1 MPLAAIDRMRFAP
14 DDESPQARTDLRVIE
29 REAATDFVRE
39 LIADD
44 PEAAGTFEV
53 GLRCAHLYNAGRERT
68 KTNNVKIVHEMR
80 LALRELGRRAV
91 ERGDL
96 RSIEQIFMLVDNE
109 LDDFVERRVDFR
121 ELVAEREHYY
131 LSLYDVEPPFVTH
144 GPPPPVSQWRH
155 RAAASG
161 ADHAVAGDVLMG
173 IPGCPGVARG
183 RARVVMDP
191 TDPRARARRRARRAP
206 HRPVVDA
213 AVRAGVCR
221 GGRCRR
227 ADHARSDREPRA
239 RPAVRRVGY
248 RRDSED
254 RGRSDDRGGRQGG
267 NGDDPLM
274 LDHLRVVEVSVWV
287 AGPAAGGVLADWGA
301 DVIKVEPPEGDPM
314 RRLFGAI
321 GVQQTKVPPFE
332 LDNRGKRSVVLDLR
346 SDDGIAAM
354 WKLLETADVFL
365 TNLRADALERLGL
378 DPATV
383 RERLP
388 RIVYASVTGYG
399 LTGPERGRPGYDIG
413 AFWARSGAAATFV
426 PSSEDPPTIRSGY
439 GDHTTGLTVLAG
451 LLGALLERERTGEGR
466 LVEVSLLGTGIY
478 CMGWDLSILSGFGKI
493 SSTKPRALAPAPLVN
508 CYKAGDE
515 RWFWLLGLE
524 GDRHWPGLVRAID
537 RVDLNEDERFA
548 TAVGRREHGAALVAE
563 LDETFA
569 ARTYEE
575 WIERFDAHDVW
586 WAPVQTLREV
596 LADPQANAA
605 GMFVEMA
612 GIDGERYRSVAT
624 PVRFEPSTDH
634 VAQPG
639 LVPTL
644 GQHTAEV
651 LAELGL

>member
-1 MPLAAIDRMRFAP
+1 
-14 DDESPQARTDLRVIE
+14 
-29 REAATDFVRE
+29 
-39 LIADD
+39 
-44 PEAAGTFEV
+44 
-53 GLRCAHLYNAGRERT
+53 
-68 KTNNVKIVHEMR
+68 
-80 LALRELGRRAV
+80 
-91 ERGDL
+91 
-96 RSIEQIFMLVDNE
+96 
-109 LDDFVERRVDFR
+109 
-121 ELVAEREHYY
+121 
-131 LSLYDVEPPFVTH
+131 
-144 GPPPPVSQWRH
+144 
-155 RAAASG
+155 
-161 ADHAVAGDVLMG
+161 
-173 IPGCPGVARG
+173 
-183 RARVVMDP
+183 
-191 TDPRARARRRARRAP
+191 
-206 HRPVVDA
+206 
-213 AVRAGVCR
+213 
-221 GGRCRR
+221 
-227 ADHARSDREPRA
+227 
-239 RPAVRRVGY
+239 
-248 RRDSED
+248 
-254 RGRSDDRGGRQGG
+254 
-267 NGDDPLM
+267 M

-346 SDDGIAAM
+346 SDHGIAAM

-508 CYKAGDE
+508 SYKSGDD

-569 ARTYEE
+569 ARNYEE

-651 LAELGL
+651 LAELDL